1 MEVNHSLL
9 YMWIAVAW
17 MYSLISSGLSDS
29 QILRMAF
36 VAYVERRGDGYGF
49 AHGDFLH
56 GAQLLENIQDVIGV
70 LGTTHQGEKIA

>member
-1 MEVNHSLL
+1 
-9 YMWIAVAW
+9 
-17 MYSLISSGLSDS
+17 
-29 QILRMAF
+29 MAF